1 MQEIKYNTV
10 LRLAENLTKIT
21 EEEFQLLEKINNEDS
36 WSNLDDLERLVED
49 YINKDTKILKVSTF
63 QYVNMVLR
71 KEIDSWLDENE
82 KADIIN
88 TVMEN
93 LEDYEDIQSFTDYE
107 NNKAY
112 TIIYN
117 NFDISTVI

>member
-49 YINKDTKILKVSTF
+49 YINKDTKVLKVSTF

>member
-36 WSNLDDLERLVED
+36 WNSLDDLERLVED
-49 YINKDTKILKVSTF
+49 YINKDTKVLKVSTF
-63 QYVNMVLR
+63 QYINMVLR

>member
-10 LRLAENLTKIT
+10 LRLAENLTKIS
-21 EEEFQLLEKINNEDS
+21 EETFQLLEKINNEDS
-36 WSNLDDLERLVED
+36 WNGLDDLERLVND
-49 YINKDTKILKVSTF
+49 YINKDTKILKISTF
-63 QYVNMVLR
+63 QYVNRVLR
-71 KEIDSWLDENE
+71 KEIDEWLDENE

-88 TVMEN
+88 TVIEN

-107 NNKAY
+107 NNTDY

>member
-10 LRLAENLTKIT
+10 LRLAENLTKIS
-21 EEEFQLLEKINNEDS
+21 EETFQLLEKINNEDS
-36 WSNLDDLERLVED
+36 WNGLDDLERLVND
-49 YINKDTKILKVSTF
+49 YINKDTKILKISTF
-63 QYVNMVLR
+63 QYVNKVLR
-71 KEIDSWLDENE
+71 KEIDEWLDENE

-107 NNKAY
+107 NNTAY

-117 NFDISTVI
+117 NFDIATVI

>member
-10 LRLAENLTKIT
+10 LRLAENLTKIS
-21 EEEFQLLEKINNEDS
+21 EETFQLLEKINNEDS
-36 WSNLDDLERLVED
+36 WNGLDDLERLVND
-49 YINKDTKILKVSTF
+49 YINKDTKILKISTF
-63 QYVNMVLR
+63 QYVNRVLR
-71 KEIDSWLDENE
+71 KEIDEWLDENE

-107 NNKAY
+107 NNTAY

-117 NFDISTVI
+117 NFDIATVI

>member
-36 WSNLDDLERLVED
+36 WNNLDDLERLVED
-49 YINKDTKILKVSTF
+49 YINKDTKVLKVSTF

-71 KEIDSWLDENE
+71 KEIDEWLDENE